1 MNMTMLGHSGL
12 AVSEYT
18 LGTMTFGSQT
28 DEAAAFRQMDRYAEA
43 GGNVIDTADIYNLGV
58 SEEIVGRWLAANPGA
73 EMIIASKGRHGT
85 GASSGVNQRGYGRK
99 FLHDSLHGS
108 LRRLGVESIDLY
120 QLHSWDPR
128 TPIVEALRF
137 LNDAVSAGT
146 IHSYG
151 FSNFTGWQITKAVY
165 EARIHGWAEPVSIQP
180 QYSLL
185 VREIES
191 EILDAALDA
200 DMAVLPWSPLAGG
213 WLSGKYQ
220 RNAEPAADSR
230 FAGRVA
236 HLQSSWDERNGDPR
250 TWDIL
255 DALER
260 IASVQEATVPQVALA
275 WVAAQPGVTSVILG
289 ARTQEQLEDNLGA
302 SRITLAAAD
311 LEELDLLSRPQLTEY
326 PYGPP
331 ALEQRSRDI

>member
-1 MNMTMLGHSGL
+1 MRMSMLGASGL
-12 AVSEYT
+12 AVSELA
-18 LGTMTFGSQT
+18 LGTMTFGNQT

-43 GGNVIDTADIYNLGV
+43 GGNVIDTADIYTLGA

-73 EMIIASKGRHGT
+73 EMVLASKGRFGT

-99 FLHDSLHGS
+99 FLHDSLEGS

-128 TPIVEALRF
+128 TPIAEALRF
-137 LNDAVSAGT
+137 LNDAMAAGK

-165 EARIHGWAEPVSIQP
+165 EARLHGWAEPVSIQP

-185 VREIES
+185 VREIEC
-191 EILDAALDA
+191 EIIDAAGDA
-200 DMAVLPWSPLAGG
+200 GLAVLPWSPLAGG
-213 WLSGKYQ
+213 WLSGKYA
-220 RNAEPAADSR
+220 RDAEPASDSR
-230 FAGRVA
+230 FAGRA
-236 HLQSSWDERNGDPR
+236 ANLQSSWDERNSDPR
-250 TWDIL
+250 TWSIL
-255 DALER
+255 DALGR
-260 IASVQEATVPQVALA
+260 IAADHGATVPQAALA
-275 WVAAQPGVTSVILG
+275 WVSAQRGVTSVILG

-302 SRITLAAAD
+302 AGVRLSAD
-311 LEELDLLSRPQLTEY
+311 ELSELDELSRPRLTEY

-331 ALEQRSRDI
+331 ALEQRSREI